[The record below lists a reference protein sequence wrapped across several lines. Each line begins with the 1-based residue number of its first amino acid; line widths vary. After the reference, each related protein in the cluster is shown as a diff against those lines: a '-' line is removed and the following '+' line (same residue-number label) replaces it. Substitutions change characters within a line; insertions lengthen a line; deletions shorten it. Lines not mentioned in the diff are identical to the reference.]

1 MSIVEYLVCLVRMNR
16 LSACRDFAMCIV
28 GKMAQDV
35 GMV

>member
-1 MSIVEYLVCLVRMNR
+1 MSSAEHSVHLVGGNR
-16 LSACRDFAMCIV
+16 LSACREFVVSIV

>member
-1 MSIVEYLVCLVRMNR
+1 MSIVEYLVGLVHMNR
-16 LSACRDFAMCIV
+16 LSACRDFVMCIV

>member
-1 MSIVEYLVCLVRMNR
+1 MSSAECCVHLVGVNG
-16 LSACRDFAMCIV
+16 LSACKEFLVRIV